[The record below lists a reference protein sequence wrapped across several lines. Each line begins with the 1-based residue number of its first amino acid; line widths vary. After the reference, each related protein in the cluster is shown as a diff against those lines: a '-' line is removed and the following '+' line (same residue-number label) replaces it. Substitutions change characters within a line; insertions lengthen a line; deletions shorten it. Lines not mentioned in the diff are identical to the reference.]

1 MLVANPR
8 LLFYAVNG
16 LGLGHVTRLL
26 AIARQVRARCPGAQ
40 ILFVTAS
47 EADSVIY
54 KEGFAALKLPSKTI
68 AGAARLRPQTHAK
81 LVQTVTWNAVAA
93 FNPAAL
99 IVDTFPAGA
108 MQEILPLL
116 RWEMRRVFVYRGQQ
130 PEKARDPYF
139 QSTLG
144 LYDLALIP
152 HPEGSQEMP
161 LPDGTPAVWTGE
173 ILIRTRDETLPRA
186 EARARLGLPPDGR
199 VLYVTFGGGGDA
211 ELHESLAIAFEA
223 LGTTDWTLA
232 VANAPLDPR
241 ARPAL
246 PPNARWVS
254 DYPMAECFAAF
265 DGAVSAAGYNSVV
278 ELLHHGLPAVL
289 LPFPRGVDDQFA
301 RVRAAVDAG
310 AALTCPLEAEAL
322 DREVAQ
328 LADVSVTDSL
338 REKAQALV
346 PGDGAGKAAEAILGL
361 L

>member
-1 MLVANPR
+1 MRVANPR

-68 AGAARLRPQTHAK
+68 AGATRLRPQTYAK

-108 MQEILPLL
+108 MQELLPLL
-116 RWEMRRVFVYRGQQ
+116 RWEMRRVFVYRVQQ
-130 PEKARDPYF
+130 PEKASDPYF
-139 QSTLG
+139 QNTLG

-152 HPEGSQEMP
+152 HPFGSQEIP
-161 LPDGTPAVWTGE
+161 LPPETPGVWTGD
-173 ILIRTRDETLPRA
+173 ILIRTRDEALPRD
-186 EARARLGLPPDGR
+186 EARARLGLPLDGR

-211 ELHESLAIAFEA
+211 ELHASLAVAFDA
-223 LGTTDWTLA
+223 LGDSDWTLA
-232 VANAPLDPR
+232 VAAAPLDPR
-241 ARPAL
+241 ARPTL
-246 PPNARWVS
+246 PANACWVS
-254 DYPMAECFAAF
+254 DYPMAECFNAF
-265 DGAVSAAGYNSVV
+265 DGAISAAGYNSVA
-278 ELLHHGLPAVL
+278 EILHHGLPAVL
-289 LPFPRGVDDQFA
+289 LPFARGVDDQFA
-301 RVRAAVDAG
+301 RVREAVDAG
-310 AALTCPLEAEAL
+310 AALTCLLEANA
-322 DREVAQ
+322 
-328 LADVSVTDSL
+328 L
-338 REKAQALV
+338 REAAARLAEAAIAEGLRERAQALV
-346 PGDGAGKAAEAILGL
+346 AGDGAAKAAEAILGL

>member
-1 MLVANPR
+1 MLVPNPR

-40 ILFVTAS
+40 ILFITAS

-68 AGAARLRPQTHAK
+68 AGATRLRPQTYAK

-99 IVDTFPAGA
+99 VVDSFPAGA
-108 MQEILPLL
+108 MQELLPVL
-116 RWEMRRVFVYRGQQ
+116 RWEMRRVFVYRVQQ

-139 QSTLG
+139 QNTLG

-152 HPEGSQEMP
+152 HPAGTQDMP
-161 LPDGTPAVWTGE
+161 LPLETPGVWTGD
-173 ILIRTRDETLPRA
+173 ILIRTRDEALPRA
-186 EARARLGLPPDGR
+186 DARARLGLPPDGR

-211 ELHESLAIAFEA
+211 ELHESLAVAFDA
-223 LGTTDWTLA
+223 LGGTDWTLA

-241 ARPAL
+241 ARPPL

-254 DYPMAECFAAF
+254 DYPMSECFAAF
-265 DGAVSAAGYNSVV
+265 DGAVSAAGYNSVA

-301 RVRAAVDAG
+301 RVREVVDAG
-310 AALTCPLEAEAL
+310 AALTCPLESDAL
-322 DREVAQ
+322 RATAAS
-328 LADVSVTDSL
+328 LADPATAQGL
-338 REKAQALV
+338 RERAQGLV
-346 PGDGAGKAAEAILGL
+346 PGDGAGRAADAILGL